1 MLRKKRKAQGKN
13 NATCYVKPSKET
25 DNIDTDTD
33 GWIPINGHLYLLVQ
47 YFFLHLFHFCSRP
60 HAKEG
65 KKKKKRRICWEYYHK
80 IMGVAGILI
89 GFIQIT
95 LGVFLIISPL
105 GVWITWIC
113 MMFLWFAIF
122 AIHELLK
129 WIRTCSS
136 SKESED
142 EEHELKEK
150 R

>member
-1 MLRKKRKAQGKN
+1 MCVHQKKQI
-13 NATCYVKPSKET
+13 TQT
-25 DNIDTDTD
+25 Q
-33 GWIPINGHLYLLVQ
+33 IPMGGYQLMDIYLFN
-47 YFFLHLFHFCSRP
+47 FFLHLFYFLSRP

-65 KKKKKRRICWEYYHK
+65 KKKKKRRICWEWYHK

-113 MMFLWFAIF
+113 MMFLWVAIF